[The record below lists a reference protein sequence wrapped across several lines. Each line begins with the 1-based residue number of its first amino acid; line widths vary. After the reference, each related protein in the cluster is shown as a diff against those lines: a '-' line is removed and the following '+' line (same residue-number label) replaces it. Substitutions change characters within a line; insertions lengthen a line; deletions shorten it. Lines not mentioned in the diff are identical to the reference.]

1 VDDDGSA
8 GLVGFEE
15 ERQDFVFQYRL
26 VAKVIVL
33 NLGRADVGLP
43 ECFTVPFEQIN
54 AVIGEL
60 LRRQQTADPT
70 HTTLLH
76 EGDLLAD
83 ARRLPALNLNGLTK
97 SSSAG

>member
-1 VDDDGSA
+1 MSLPHCQKLA
-8 GLVGFEE
+8 NMVG
-15 ERQDFVFQYRL
+15 
-26 VAKVIVL
+26 IL
-33 NLGRADVGLP
+33 NLGMADVGLP
-43 ECFTVPFEQIN
+43 KCFTVPFEQIN

-70 HTTLLH
+70 HATLLH

-97 SSSAG
+97 SSSAS